1 MKQGLKV
8 KWLSLMVTLFLAFGT
23 VFSVAT
29 AALPEAKAYDADV
42 TVSVQEIVVPAGQ
55 TSTFTVYADAKQGFS
70 SYESQFEIPYF
81 IRVLEIE
88 SRIDAYN
95 GYFEY
100 NGNHVT
106 FSSTQLQ
113 NGYVALFT
121 VTFTTDTSAD
131 GETGDLHF
139 YGSIFTDVYG
149 NKLQVAEQGTS
160 IVVMGEYVRQKGDFD
175 GDGNV
180 NIQDVM
186 YMQRYIVGN
195 YNRAVSDADFYAGDI
210 NGDKEINIV
219 DCQLVQSYI
228 IGIIGPLEDY
238 GGGGNPHGEE
248 NICGTYTHY
257 FDQGEGT
264 GYTVTLDLY
273 ENRRFTEDFG
283 NDGSRREGTYV
294 NADNRVYLVDG
305 YTLET
310 VYVYPD
316 ERIFDTSGYVYFNEE
331 LATVEGYQDT
341 YRVNGSTEDTVTED
355 TVTVAENGAFYRT
368 CEEDGYQIQYNGMI
382 QILKAYEDKAD
393 GIAYV
398 FGTNESDC
406 WQAMPFT
413 MDKNNKV
420 IYVQDNGNDKEEYEI
435 NFVVIDS
442 VLDNREDYYMTFP
455 AGTSYYTAYQS
466 FIKTYGEEL
475 AKKFKNLNLDNP
487 YAESEIDVFDTSEV
501 INSYD
506 EIRFYT
512 DVDES
517 RVFYEVETFVYK
529 NKDGYKY
536 EANSYIKLYYGC
548 TASDIA
554 NAMEGKDAYVVK
566 QYRDSENG
574 YRSIG
579 AREKIKLSAS
589 MLGDVSGINFSNY
602 SSSYEEIP
610 VNVTYGGKSV
620 AATLRIQLVPDLSRA
635 RVVKTCV
642 APESRYSTSYV
653 FMRIFDNGWLEYCSF
668 NRKDEGEDIDWYYIQ
683 YVTEEYNGTTVY
695 VINKGY
701 VDEVWAMNG
710 EKYEGYDVLSYL
722 LPLADDTVTTYTGNM
737 FGENV
742 KFCVFGGCYANMYVL
757 YGENEEF
764 NGTCKVRVE
773 EGKFYY
779 ETPYY
784 QLVYDIDENNNLVPS
799 TTEDEPYLMTIDFQG
814 IEFRLYADGKL
825 KAYMGSMCVGDD
837 SSWTIKDEDYSVIY
851 IDMSVFEQGAPTEMP
866 FYKWNI
872 DGKYRVLTEPDWESM
887 ESAELNYV
895 KDGETLVY
903 TIYEASSST
912 KYLYDG
918 NSLIETSSYT
928 KGLLRYYVYDY
939 NTMTRGEVWYYYNTE
954 NKVIYDVVRYQAV
967 DKSGNSFG
975 YIYINES
982 LGFAYGDWDNRC
994 GIDINNGVFIVT
1006 VNPDRTYSVSY
1017 NSDWLF
1023 TATQKMATS
1032 MEGENQLVV
1041 SDYAVKPAND
1051 GEVIGE
1057 GAYKLNVYN
1066 VFNGEIMG
1074 PTELNVNSY
1083 KEFENRIY
1091 QTLSEHPDAPTLC
1104 GVFYDIDGKKPVTDE
1119 NFHSGDI
1126 YLIFVQNGEN
1136 GNGSG
1141 EIYGIDLYVIVNGD
1155 MNTEPYKI
1163 SVQSYEEFAGN
1174 LKNYSE
1180 TGYIVEGAFF
1190 DEFRKEMVTSDNFR
1204 SGNVYLFMTQRG

>member
-1 MKQGLKV
+1 MKSIRLK
-8 KWLSLMVTLFLAFGT
+8 WFSLMITLFLAFGT

-228 IGIIGPLEDY
+228 IGIIDSLENY
-238 GGGGNPHGEE
+238 GGGENPHGGDEPHY
-248 NICGTYTHY
+248 NIDEICKIYVRDGESVELYTDRTFSLNLDGVEPLSGTYRY
-257 FDQGEGT
+257 VG
-264 GYTVTLDLY
+264 
-273 ENRRFTEDFG
+273 
-283 NDGSRREGTYV
+283 GST
-294 NADNRVYLVDG
+294 VYLVKDYMFGTIYIDVDAGSFEHGNG
-305 YTLET
+305 YEFTDLN
-310 VYVYPD
+310 P
-316 ERIFDTSGYVYFNEE
+316 
-331 LATVEGYQDT
+331 TVEGYQDT
-341 YRVNGSTEDTVTED
+341 YRVNGSVSD

-368 CEEDGYQIQYNGMI
+368 CIDDDYQIQYNGMI
-382 QILKAYEDKAD
+382 SLAEDEFGKVN
-393 GIAYV
+393 GIAYI
-398 FGTNESDC
+398 FGTNEIDC

-413 MDKNNKV
+413 MDRNNKV
-420 IYVQDNGNDKEEYEI
+420 IYVQDNDKEEYEI
-435 NFVVIDS
+435 NFVVIDP
-442 VLDNREDYYMTFP
+442 VVDNRKDYYMTFP
-455 AGTSYYTAYQS
+455 AGTSYYTAYQN

-475 AKKFKNLNLDNP
+475 AKQFKNLNLNNP
-487 YAESEIDVFDTSEV
+487 YAESEIDVFDTSKV
-501 INSYD
+501 IEFDD

-517 RVFYEVETFVYK
+517 RVFYEVETFVYR

-602 SSSYEEIP
+602 SSSYEDIP

-710 EKYEGYDVLSYL
+710 ESYEGYDVLSYL

-814 IEFRLYADGKL
+814 VEFRLYADGKL

-895 KDGETLVY
+895 KNGETLVY

-1041 SDYAVKPAND
+1041 SDYAVKQEND

-1083 KEFENRIY
+1083 KEFENKIY

-1104 GVFYDIDGKKPVTDE
+1104 GFFYDIDGKKPVTSE
-1119 NFHSGDI
+1119 NFRSGDI
-1126 YLIFVQNGEN
+1126 YMLF
-1136 GNGSG
+1136 
-1141 EIYGIDLYVIVNGD
+1141 
-1155 MNTEPYKI
+1155 
-1163 SVQSYEEFAGN
+1163 EE
-1174 LKNYSE
+1174 KN
-1180 TGYIVEGAFF
+1180 
-1190 DEFRKEMVTSDNFR
+1190 
-1204 SGNVYLFMTQRG
+1204 